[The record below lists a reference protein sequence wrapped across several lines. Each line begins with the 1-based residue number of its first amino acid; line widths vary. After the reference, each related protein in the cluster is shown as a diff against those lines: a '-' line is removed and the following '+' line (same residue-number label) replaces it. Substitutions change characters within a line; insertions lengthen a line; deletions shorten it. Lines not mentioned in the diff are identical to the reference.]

1 MNRREWMVGAFAW
14 QHPHG
19 ANTATKLEYF
29 STEQAAEVDAL
40 CAQII
45 PSSDGTPG
53 AREAGAVYFID
64 RALAGWDRDKR
75 DLYRTG
81 LAETQTLRRRLF
93 PDSVSISAL
102 PAEQA
107 IALLQ
112 AIENSPFFELL
123 RTHTV
128 LGFVGPPS
136 RGGNRDHKGWALI
149 QVEDRMSF
157 EPPFGFYDAER

>member
-14 QHPHG
+14 QHGHAPD
-19 ANTATKLEYF
+19 APTKLEYL
-29 STEQAAEVDAL
+29 SAEQAAEIEAL

-53 AREAGAVYFID
+53 ARETGAIYFID
-64 RALAGWDRDKR
+64 RALATWDRDKR
-75 DLYRTG
+75 DLYGTG
-81 LAETQTLRRRLF
+81 MAEAQNERQRLF
-93 PDSVSISAL
+93 PDSASIHSL
-102 PAEQA
+102 SGDQA
-107 IALLQ
+107 IAVLR
-112 AIENSPFFELL
+112 AMEKGAFFELL

-136 RGGNRDHKGWALI
+136 RGGNRDGKGWAHI

-157 EPPFGFYDAER
+157 EPPFGFYDGER